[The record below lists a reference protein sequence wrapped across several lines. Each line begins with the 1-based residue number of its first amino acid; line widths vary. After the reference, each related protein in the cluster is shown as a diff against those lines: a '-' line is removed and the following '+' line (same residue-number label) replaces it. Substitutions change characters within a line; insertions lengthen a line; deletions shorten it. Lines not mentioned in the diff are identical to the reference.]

1 MFGEFGEF
9 DLVGGDFGGGM
20 EDIEVA
26 RDAKTDML
34 DMETTDQTGLQVCVC
49 VCVRAYVSVP
59 VHARMRVCIR
69 VPVCVW
75 GWCVCVCVGG
85 WVGGWVWLT
94 LRLHGVVLLL
104 NH

>member
-49 VCVRAYVSVP
+49 VCACARARACVRA
-59 VHARMRVCIR
+59 
-69 VPVCVW
+69 CV
-75 GWCVCVCVGG
+75 
-85 WVGGWVWLT
+85 LK
-94 LRLHGVVLLL
+94 LHS
-104 NH
+104 